1 MFDYSNV
8 TAKTPWEPYMGDTP
22 MHLTYFEGSMFEKV
36 EKIAEAYPDK
46 IAFTFM
52 GKNTTY
58 KKMVAGNANVI
69 MVLEGGRIIERGTHE
84 ELMAEKGKYYRL
96 YTGKAELE

>member
-46 IAFTFM
+46 IAFTSWA
-52 GKNTTY
+52 KTPPI
-58 KKMVAGNANVI
+58 KKWWQ
-69 MVLEGGRIIERGTHE
+69 
-84 ELMAEKGKYYRL
+84 KYADAPARL
-96 YTGKAELE
+96 KP